1 MMDELKYEFLT
12 EVLGQVEGELLKLY
26 LEANEIEV
34 ELFQEA
40 TTLNVTTVTFG
51 RVQVFVKKEDIER
64 ARQLLDE
71 YENNTERE

>member
-1 MMDELKYEFLT
+1 MDELKYKFLT